1 MRYGGR
7 IRIRWYPVSNA
18 HVITIFIAYMTYFR
32 FAVFLVDK
40 YTDSVIEKINIHT
53 MLTKMFWYR
62 CSYKRTKEKY
72 LEKYFMI
79 YIYWLPVQFEL
90 WMVRTIVKYYG
101 AKMNN
106 CAFSFWHFLSENTR
120 FLKIVDKSF
129 CVSFKWPS
137 LFHHTTIKIIFLHAY
152 AFLLYY
158 VNQGNAFNT
167 TQQIYTTT
175 LKSEWFVRESRRNS

>member
-1 MRYGGR
+1 MKIILLCYGGL

-18 HVITIFIAYMTYFR
+18 HVITILIAYMNYFR
-32 FAVFLVDK
+32 FVVFLVDK
-40 YTDSVIEKINIHT
+40 YTDSRIEKINTHT
-53 MLTKMFWYR
+53 IFAKMI
-62 CSYKRTKEKY
+62 KY
-72 LEKYFMI
+72 QRLGKYFMI
-79 YIYWLPVQFEL
+79 HIYWLPFHFKI

-106 CAFSFWHFLSENTR
+106 CAFQSWHFYMKTR
-120 FLKIVDKSF
+120 VFSKLLIKAF

-137 LFHHTTIKIIFLHAY
+137 LFHHTTIEIIFLHAY
-152 AFLLYY
+152 AFLLCY

>member
-1 MRYGGR
+1 MRYGGL

-18 HVITIFIAYMTYFR
+18 HVISIFIAYMTYFR

-53 MLTKMFWYR
+53 MLPKMIWYR
-62 CSYKRTKEKY
+62 CSYKCTKD

-106 CAFSFWHFLSENTR
+106 CAFQSWHFYMKTR
-120 FLKIVDKSF
+120 VFSKLLIKAF

-167 TQQIYTTT
+167 TQQIYTT
-175 LKSEWFVRESRRNS
+175 LMKSEWFVRESRRND